1 MPQFA
6 RGAWHAGTL
15 AGAGVQDGRVL
26 VVDDDESMRRLI
38 ARMVTDAGHTAETAA
53 DAAQARRALASDGFS
68 LVICDLNMPGESG
81 RELLRWIRGEY
92 SDVAILVATGTDDRA
107 IADAVL
113 ASGAYGYLVK
123 PFKRNEV
130 AINVANALRRRR
142 LEIENR
148 EHRVLLEQRVAERTA
163 ELQQAVWRL
172 EKARLEIARS
182 REEAINRLVLAIDFR
197 SRETGGH
204 VQRIGR
210 AAGLVAARLG
220 LDEAHCEMIR
230 TAPPLHDVGKIG
242 IPDTV
247 LLKPAPLSPRGAP
260 PDRGA
265 RRDRLQAAPR
275 GSAATCSISPP
286 RSRGPITSASTGRAT
301 RAGCP
306 ATRSRSAGRITAVAD
321 VFDALTNH
329 RVYRPALSVEDALA
343 IMRPGSGTH
352 FDADVLAAFEA
363 SLGELL

>member
-1 MPQFA
+1 M
-6 RGAWHAGTL
+6 
-15 AGAGVQDGRVL
+15 
-26 VVDDDESMRRLI
+26 
-38 ARMVTDAGHTAETAA
+38 
-53 DAAQARRALASDGFS
+53 
-68 LVICDLNMPGESG
+68 ICDLNMPGESG
-81 RELLRWIRGEY
+81 RELLRWVRGEY
-92 SDVAILVATGTDDRA
+92 RDVAILVATGTDDRA

-148 EHRVLLEQRVAERTA
+148 DNRMLLEQRVAERTA

-230 TAPPLHDVGKIG
+230 TASPLHDVGKIG

-247 LLKPAPLSPRGAP
+247 LLKPAPLSPEERIQIEAHAEIGYKLLRG
-260 PDRGA
+260 DGS
-265 RRDRLQAAPR
+265 DLLDLAAEIAWTHHERIDGTGYPR
-275 GSAATCSISPP
+275 GLSGDAI
-286 RSRGPITSASTGRAT
+286 PIG
-301 RAGCP
+301 
-306 ATRSRSAGRITAVAD
+306 GRITAVAD

-343 IMRPGSGTH
+343 IMRPGRGTH